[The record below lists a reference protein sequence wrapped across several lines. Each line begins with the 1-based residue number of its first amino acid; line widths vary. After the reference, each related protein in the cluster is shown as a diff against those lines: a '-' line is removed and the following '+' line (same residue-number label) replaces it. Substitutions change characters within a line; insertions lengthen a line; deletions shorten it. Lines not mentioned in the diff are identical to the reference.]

1 MIIIAE
7 FWRIKQ
13 MPQKQEI
20 VPLVFLDGPP
30 REAVATGNNA
40 AWLCKCGRTS
50 PLLGRS
56 GMFSGP
62 TIGYNVNC
70 PCGRSYYIQPKDK
83 NLGKDLHVIEV

>member
-1 MIIIAE
+1 MIIIAA

-20 VPLVFLDGPP
+20 VPIIFSDRPP

-40 AWLCKCGRTS
+40 AWLCKCGRT
-50 PLLGRS
+50 LLGRS

-62 TIGYNVNC
+62 TSGYNVNC
-70 PCGRSYYIQPKDK
+70 PCGCSYYVQPKDK
-83 NLGKDLHVIEV
+83 NLGKVLHVIEV

>member
-20 VPLVFLDGPP
+20 VPLVFSDGPP

-40 AWLCKCGRTS
+40 AWLCKCGRTA

-62 TIGYNVNC
+62 TSGYKVNC
-70 PCGRSYYIQPKDK
+70 SCGRSYYVQPKEK
-83 NLGKDLHVIEV
+83 NLGKVLHVIEV